1 MEIGILGTAGV
12 AQTLARRWS
21 AAGHQITF
29 GSRDPSSKQG
39 PGFPVAPLATTV
51 GDHEIVVNATPGSAS
66 LELAE
71 GIGAAAFAGKV
82 LVDVANA
89 NTPSFELSTRTPA
102 WRRSYKQRFPK
113 PTSSRP

>member
-1 MEIGILGTAGV
+1 V